1 MKVYKVTRP
10 GYGNMHC
17 IYRDWAEAGSE
28 FDGAEVGD
36 VIHVELVEMTEKELA
51 DLPEFEGW

>member
-10 GYGNMHC
+10 DCGSQWC
-17 IYRDWAEAGSE
+17 IYHDWASVHSE

-36 VIHVELVEMTEKELA
+36 VIHVELIELTEKELA